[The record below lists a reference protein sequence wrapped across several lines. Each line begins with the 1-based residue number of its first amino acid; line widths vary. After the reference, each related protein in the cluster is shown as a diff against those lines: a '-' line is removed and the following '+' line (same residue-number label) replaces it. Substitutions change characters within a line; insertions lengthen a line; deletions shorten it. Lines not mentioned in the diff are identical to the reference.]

1 MAAGRRIVTL
11 VAALTGL
18 GLVGACAEDDPEP
31 LADRG
36 GQLIPIETPPPV
48 PTSDPSAATTM
59 PATTTTTLPP
69 VDPMT
74 GCLDWYRFKIESGD
88 STVVAFWQEQLGE
101 DLVRL
106 VAECERLVAEEPQRI
121 DDMIEE
127 NRRIEEFLRVLATAT
142 TAPA

>member
-1 MAAGRRIVTL
+1 MAVGRRIVTL
-11 VAALTGL
+11 VAGLSGLALL
-18 GLVGACAEDDPEP
+18 GACAEDDPEP

-48 PTSDPSAATTM
+48 PTSDPSAATTL
-59 PATTTTTLPP
+59 PPSTTTTVAP

-88 STVVAFWQEQLGE
+88 SSVVAFWQEQLGE
-101 DLVRL
+101 DLVQL

-142 TAPA
+142 TVPA